1 MDRLYQNV
9 ALFSTKKG
17 LSHKEAAAQIQ
28 SPALAKS
35 RALAYYLDVKQNKTQ
50 VEYTAYGT
58 GYQVCLP
65 MDYDFEKSF

>member
-1 MDRLYQNV
+1 MILKNHFET
-9 ALFSTKKG
+9 A
-17 LSHKEAAAQIQ
+17 
-28 SPALAKS
+28 P
-35 RALAYYLDVKQNKTQ
+35 LAYYLDVKQNKTQ